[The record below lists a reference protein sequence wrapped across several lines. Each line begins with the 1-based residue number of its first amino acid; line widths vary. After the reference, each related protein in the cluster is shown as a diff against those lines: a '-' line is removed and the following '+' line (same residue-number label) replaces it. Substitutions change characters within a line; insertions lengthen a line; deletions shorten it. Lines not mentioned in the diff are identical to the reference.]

1 MTDTHYGGAIG
12 VFLGEY
18 AARSNRLEAALAEAA
33 FMTGLER
40 NGDIVKMAAYA
51 PLFGN
56 LTATHWSPDLI
67 WFNNHQ
73 VTGSISYY
81 VQKAFSNH
89 QGASLLKT
97 EFNGAEIP
105 SRTLSGKV
113 GVGVWYTAAE
123 FDNVKVVDNKTG
135 RILAQDNFCILN
147 KRWNWEDQTDNQFK
161 IKNGK
166 FVHKSTWMEYNDHG
180 ASCYFGMN
188 DWENYTYTL
197 DATKLDGEEGFFIPF
212 AIRDNDNML
221 YWNIGGYQNTVSCLQ
236 EFANGEK
243 TGQIPGTVRDFVC
256 ETGKTYALKIVVAG
270 RNVKCYI
277 DDELYVDFDWDS
289 DCNAKVYQVVS
300 KAENGDTIIKLV
312 NVSDESQVIAIDI
325 EGLTNINNTLNV
337 YRVAGDSLD
346 NDNILGQ
353 EEDCKLIDFT
363 IEVPDTAFN
372 YTIPKYSVNIIRISK
387 ND

>member
-40 NGDIVKMAAYA
+40 NGDIVKMAPYA

-123 FDNVKVVDNKTG
+123 FDNVKVVDYKTG
-135 RILAQDNFCILN
+135 RILALDNFCILN

-256 ETGKTYALKIVVAG
+256 ETGKTYAL
-270 RNVKCYI
+270 
-277 DDELYVDFDWDS
+277 
-289 DCNAKVYQVVS
+289 
-300 KAENGDTIIKLV
+300 
-312 NVSDESQVIAIDI
+312 
-325 EGLTNINNTLNV
+325 
-337 YRVAGDSLD
+337 
-346 NDNILGQ
+346 
-353 EEDCKLIDFT
+353 
-363 IEVPDTAFN
+363 
-372 YTIPKYSVNIIRISK
+372 
-387 ND
+387 